1 MALRSLND
9 FSPTSRG
16 TENTNG
22 LFAILTE
29 LQGLKFAVVTGANAN
44 TDITVTGIATEDTLV
59 AVVGID
65 GDNATLAST
74 VVDRKAAT
82 SITAANTIQC
92 TASTAAERLLVV
104 WYDKA

>member
-1 MALRSLND
+1 MPLRSLND
-9 FSPTSRG
+9 FSPASRG

-44 TDITVTGIATEDTLV
+44 TDITVTGIATEDTIV
-59 AVVGID
+59 AAIGID
-65 GDNATLAST
+65 GDNATLANT
-74 VVDRKAAT
+74 VTDRKAAT

-92 TASTAAERLLVV
+92 TASTAAERLIIV
-104 WYDKA
+104 WFDKS